1 MAISRAQIPE
11 QIDVFAN
18 GGDTSTPSSLT
29 PEDIIN
35 IYGAVQAAPVTAAD
49 IQAQAAQMAGLFSQ
63 PRKANFFDLA
73 SEVGAGL
80 VAGASAPGGFG
91 VGLTA
96 GLQSFNEVAQKRRA
110 EADKIRQEMSMLAY
124 QQVEAKRQEQ
134 LATSKE
140 LIEMQFEAAL
150 EGQGSDFGSST
161 LGKALG
167 FIAQAERN
175 PSVKTIPDPN
185 NPTKRIPNPDY
196 LIAKA
201 IAKQEKTSVIQT
213 ETGAQTITIP
223 GIDVDSIF
231 EKKGVVVPQ
240 QTIEQGGKTY
250 TYTGRK
256 DGKGG
261 PIYTGPDGKE
271 VVIE

>member
-11 QIDVFAN
+11 QIDVFEN
-18 GGDTSTPSSLT
+18 GGEASGTTTPSSVDPQTIL
-29 PEDIIN
+29 DL
-35 IYGAVQAAPVTAAD
+35 YGAVQAAPVTAAD
-49 IQAQAAQMAGLFSQ
+49 VQAQAAQMAGLFPQ

-80 VAGASAPGGFG
+80 VAGAAAPGGFG

-96 GLQSFNEVAQKRRA
+96 GLQSFNEMAQKRKA
-110 EADKIRQEMSMLAY
+110 ERDKIRQELSMLAY
-124 QQVEAKRQEQ
+124 QQVEARRQEQ

-140 LIEMQFEAAL
+140 LLEMQFKAAL
-150 EGQGSDFGSST
+150 EGQGADFGSST
-161 LGKALG
+161 LGKALS
-167 FIAQAERN
+167 FIVQAEKN
-175 PSVKTIPDPN
+175 PALKASPEYAV
-185 NPTKRIPNPDY
+185 
-196 LIAKA
+196 AVA

-231 EKKGVVVPQ
+231 ASKGVVAPP

-256 DGKGG
+256 DAKGG

>member
-29 PEDIIN
+29 PEDIIS
-35 IYGAVQAAPVTAAD
+35 IYGSVQSAPVTAAD
-49 IQAQAAQMAGLFSQ
+49 IQAQQAQMAGLFSQ
-63 PRKANFFDLA
+63 PRKASFFDLA

-80 VAGASAPGGFG
+80 VAGAAAPGGFG

-161 LGKALG
+161 LGKALS
-167 FIAQAERN
+167 FIVQAEKN
-175 PSVKTIPDPN
+175 PLLKSQPEYAV
-185 NPTKRIPNPDY
+185 
-196 LIAKA
+196 AVA

-213 ETGAQTITIP
+213 ETGAQTVTIP

>member
-49 IQAQAAQMAGLFSQ
+49 IQAQAAQMAGLFPQ

-80 VAGASAPGGFG
+80 VSGASSPGGFG

-96 GLQSFNEVAQKRRA
+96 GLQSFNEMAQKRRA
-110 EADKIRQEMSMLAY
+110 EADKIKQEMSMLAY

-161 LGKALG
+161 LGKALS
-167 FIAQAERN
+167 FIVQAEKN
-175 PSVKTIPDPN
+175 PLLKSQPEYAV
-185 NPTKRIPNPDY
+185 
-196 LIAKA
+196 AVA

-213 ETGAQTITIP
+213 ETGAQTVTIP